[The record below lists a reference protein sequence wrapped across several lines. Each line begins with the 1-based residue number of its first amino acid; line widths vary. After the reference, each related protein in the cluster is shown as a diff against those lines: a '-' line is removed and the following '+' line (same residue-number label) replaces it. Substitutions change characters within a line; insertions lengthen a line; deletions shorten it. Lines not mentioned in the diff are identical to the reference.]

1 MPRRQHPETGRRR
14 FPLQVRKR
22 AEGGAKVKGKTMR
35 LVSRIALL
43 AALGI
48 VAVTLPAAAVPAVP
62 GGTDVRPAKP
72 ALMQFAQKPRDSDI
86 REAYKKKKEEKAK
99 EPKKKKTY

>member
-1 MPRRQHPETGRRR
+1 
-14 FPLQVRKR
+14 
-22 AEGGAKVKGKTMR
+22 VKGKTMR

-48 VAVTLPAAAVPAVP
+48 VAVTLPAAAVSAVP

-99 EPKKKKTY
+99 KPKKKKKTY